1 MKLAEA
7 LIERAQLRQKN
18 EDLIGRIQSNTV
30 VQEGDDP
37 AESPQ
42 ALMTEYEEN
51 MTRMQQLIVQ
61 INRTNSATPFD
72 GTATIADA
80 IAKRDCIGAKLRNYR
95 EIYSSAFAE
104 RFRYSTKEIK
114 FVRTIDG
121 KELQNTIDR
130 LSKEYRE
137 LDTRLQ
143 GLNWTVELL

>member
-18 EDLIGRIQSNTV
+18 EELIDRIQSNAV
-30 VQEGDDP
+30 VQEGDEP

-42 ALMTEYEEN
+42 ALMAEYEEN
-51 MTRMQQLIVQ
+51 MARMQQLIVQ
-61 INRTNSATPFD
+61 INRTNSATPFE

-80 IAKRDCIGAKLRNYR
+80 IARRDCIGAKLRSYR
-95 EIYSSAFAE
+95 EIYNSAFSE
-104 RFRYSTKEIK
+104 RFRYSAKEIK
-114 FVRTIDG
+114 FVRAIDG
-121 KELQNTIDR
+121 KELQSTIDR
-130 LSKEYRE
+130 LSKQYRE